1 MPLQLKPNKGI
12 GGVARA
18 AAHSHHHAHQDLEE
32 AHLETSVDLVEID
45 ESHNHNA
52 AQLHAAAQLVG
63 FEEHTH
69 LVNEAFTALQK
80 AQRVDALVQV
90 LPLFMG
96 RNQIDDLTSVDDDDE
111 GDSEEMLRNMFDMW
125 DMDASGALSASEL
138 MIVFD
143 KLSIHVTPKQCMRMI
158 REGAVGATGAHGEL
172 EIDFAQ
178 FRGLVYKKMRNVT
191 DDAVGGRVTDRLL
204 PRHWLRRLGCG
215 SDDRTETKTC
225 WPSASRRYAKI
236 AWVSSQVV
244 SHPWFDRFIML
255 CIVMV
260 GVGTALTLSYAGQE
274 MPRGVVRALAVQ
286 SDVTLFVFTIECGLK
301 LVACGEWPLQY
312 VIDPDEGWF
321 NAFDFCIV
329 AASLVF
335 RFLLDGSG
343 SIVTVGRLLR
353 LVKIALKVP
362 ELKFVLIGFVAGANA
377 VVPIMTLLF
386 LIMYVYGAMGRELFG
401 ENDPK
406 HFGTVPVSMLSLF
419 KCSTL
424 SGWLEIY
431 QVNAF
436 GCAAHPKYRPANE
449 TELIHTQFG
458 SFYDSTCTSSIE
470 NPYSAAVFFYSFT
483 LVTSFVVLSLFIS
496 VM

>member
-1 MPLQLKPNKGI
+1 
-12 GGVARA
+12 
-18 AAHSHHHAHQDLEE
+18 
-32 AHLETSVDLVEID
+32 
-45 ESHNHNA
+45 
-52 AQLHAAAQLVG
+52 
-63 FEEHTH
+63 
-69 LVNEAFTALQK
+69 
-80 AQRVDALVQV
+80 
-90 LPLFMG
+90 
-96 RNQIDDLTSVDDDDE
+96 
-111 GDSEEMLRNMFDMW
+111 
-125 DMDASGALSASEL
+125 
-138 MIVFD
+138 
-143 KLSIHVTPKQCMRMI
+143 
-158 REGAVGATGAHGEL
+158 
-172 EIDFAQ
+172 
-178 FRGLVYKKMRNVT
+178 
-191 DDAVGGRVTDRLL
+191 
-204 PRHWLRRLGCG
+204 
-215 SDDRTETKTC
+215 
-225 WPSASRRYAKI
+225 
-236 AWVSSQVV
+236 
-244 SHPWFDRFIML
+244 
-255 CIVMV
+255 
-260 GVGTALTLSYAGQE
+260 
-274 MPRGVVRALAVQ
+274 MPRGVVRALVVQ
-286 SDVTLFVFTIECGLK
+286 SDVALFVFTIECGLK

-321 NAFDFCIV
+321 NAFDFCIA

-353 LVKIALKVP
+353 QVKIALKVP

-377 VVPIMTLLF
+377 VVPIMSLLF
-386 LIMYVYGAMGRELFG
+386 LVMYVYGVMGRELFG

-483 LVTSFVVLSLFIS
+483 LVTSFDVLSLFIS